1 MGIFGYGKASGG
13 RRTVESV
20 RRNAEPHD
28 HFKKDVKLLMVD
40 QMFTSPSRYVQGIDL
55 LERAAEYIQPLGKT
69 PLIIADEVVWDIAGK
84 KLQESLKQDGLEAGN
99 EIFGGEASMKEI
111 NRISEKAEAEGN
123 DVIIGLGGGKTIDTA
138 RAVADHAKL
147 PVAIFP
153 TAVSADA
160 PTARVSVIY
169 TDEGAFDSYLFYEK
183 NPDLVA
189 VDTRVIANAPV
200 RTTRSG
206 IGDAL
211 ATCVEARAVQRAN
224 SRRMDD
230 TARPT
235 LAGLALAEK
244 CEEVLF
250 AYGEQA
256 LRDNE
261 EHIVSRALENICEAN
276 TLLSGLGF
284 ENGGLAAVHAI
295 HNGFTALDGDIH
307 HMSHG
312 EKVAFGIG
320 VQLMLEGAEK
330 DVADRYI
337 GFMQTVG
344 LPTTLE
350 DIHLQDAS
358 EEDLRR
364 IAELACSED
373 ETMKQ
378 MPGEITPTDVVEAI
392 KAADRYARNLREQN
406 SA

>member
-1 MGIFGYGKASGG
+1 M
-13 RRTVESV
+13 VESV
-20 RRNAEPHD
+20 RRNAESHEL
-28 HFKKDVKLLMVD
+28 FEKDVKLLMVD

-123 DVIIGLGGGKTIDTA
+123 DVIIGLGGGKTIDSA

-358 EEDLRR
+358 QEDLRR

-378 MPGEITPTDVVEAI
+378 MPGEVTPTDVVEAI

-406 SA
+406 SV

>member
-1 MGIFGYGKASGG
+1 MSNTIP
-13 RRTVESV
+13 TV
-20 RRNAEPHD
+20 D
-28 HFKKDVKLLMVD
+28 KMY
-40 QMFTSPSRYVQGIDL
+40 TSPARYVQGVDLID
-55 LERAAEYIQPLGKT
+55 RAASYLKPLGST
-69 PLIIADEVVWDIAGK
+69 PLIIADEVVWGIAGE
-84 KLQESLKQDGLEAGN
+84 KLQESLKKDGMEASH
-99 EIFGGEASMKEI
+99 EIFAGEASMNEIDRITGIAKE
-111 NRISEKAEAEGN
+111 SGF

-138 RAVADHAKL
+138 RAVADHSGH

-169 TDEGAFDSYLFYEK
+169 TDDGVFDSYLFYNR
-183 NPDLVA
+183 NPELVA
-189 VDTRVIANAPV
+189 IDTRVIANAPV
-200 RTTRSG
+200 RTLRSG

-211 ATCVEARAVQRAN
+211 ATSVEARAVNRAN

-244 CEEVLF
+244 CEETLF
-250 AYGEQA
+250 AYAHQA

-261 EHIVSRALENICEAN
+261 EHIVSQALENICEAN

-307 HMSHG
+307 HMTHG

-320 VQLMLEGAEK
+320 VQLMLEGAPAEE
-330 DVADRYI
+330 ADRYI
-337 GFMQTVG
+337 GFLQSVG

-350 DIHLQDAS
+350 EIHLKDAS
-358 EEDLRR
+358 DEDLMK
-364 IAELACSED
+364 IAELACSEG
-373 ETMKQ
+373 ETLKQ
-378 MPGEITPTDVVEAI
+378 MPGQYTPGDVVEAI
-392 KAADRYARNLREQN
+392 KAADAYARALHAR
-406 SA
+406 S

>member
-1 MGIFGYGKASGG
+1 
-13 RRTVESV
+13 
-20 RRNAEPHD
+20 
-28 HFKKDVKLLMVD
+28 MVD

-123 DVIIGLGGGKTIDTA
+123 DVIIGLGGGKTIDSA

-358 EEDLRR
+358 QEDLRR

-378 MPGEITPTDVVEAI
+378 MPGEVTPTDVVEAI

-406 SA
+406 SV

>member
-1 MGIFGYGKASGG
+1 M
-13 RRTVESV
+13 VESV
-20 RRNAEPHD
+20 RRNAESHEL
-28 HFKKDVKLLMVD
+28 FEKDVKLLMVD

-123 DVIIGLGGGKTIDTA
+123 DVIIGLGGGKTIDSA

-261 EHIVSRALENICEAN
+261 EHIVSLALENICEAN

-358 EEDLRR
+358 QEDLRR

-378 MPGEITPTDVVEAI
+378 MPGEVTPTDVVEAI

-406 SA
+406 SV

>member
-1 MGIFGYGKASGG
+1 M
-13 RRTVESV
+13 VESV
-20 RRNAEPHD
+20 RRNAESHEL
-28 HFKKDVKLLMVD
+28 FEKDVKLLMVD

-123 DVIIGLGGGKTIDTA
+123 DVIIGLGGGKTIDSA

-337 GFMQTVG
+337 GFIQTVG

-358 EEDLRR
+358 QEDLRR

-378 MPGEITPTDVVEAI
+378 MPGEVTPTDVVEAI

-406 SA
+406 SV

>member
-1 MGIFGYGKASGG
+1 MTASHTQDKMYTG
-13 RRTVESV
+13 
-20 RRNAEPHD
+20 
-28 HFKKDVKLLMVD
+28 
-40 QMFTSPSRYVQGIDL
+40 PSRYVQGIDL
-55 LERAAEYIQPLGKT
+55 IDRAAHYIAPLGSA
-69 PLIIADEVVWDIAGK
+69 PLIIADEIVWDIAGQ
-84 KLQESLKQDGLEAGN
+84 KLQDSLRGDGMEATH
-99 EIFGGEASMKEI
+99 EVFGGEASMNEI
-111 NRISEKAEAEGN
+111 GRIADKAQSGET

-138 RAVADHAKL
+138 RAVADKLSL

-169 TDEGAFDSYLFYEK
+169 TDEGVFDSYLFYDR

-200 RTTRSG
+200 RTLRSG
-206 IGDAL
+206 LGDAL
-211 ATCVEARAVQRAN
+211 ATLVEARAVNRAN
-224 SRRMDD
+224 GRRMDD
-230 TARPT
+230 SSRPT

-250 AYGEQA
+250 AYAHQA
-256 LRDNE
+256 LKDNE
-261 EHIVSRALENICEAN
+261 EHIVSPALEAICEAN

-320 VQLMLEGAEK
+320 VQLMLTGATREE
-330 DVADRYI
+330 ADRYF
-337 GFMQTVG
+337 GFLQSVG

-350 DIHLQDAS
+350 EIHLADAT
-358 EEDLRR
+358 EDDLYK
-364 IAELACSED
+364 IAELACSSE
-373 ETMKQ
+373 ETLKQ
-378 MPGEITPTDVVEAI
+378 MPGEHTPTDVVQAI
-392 KAADRYARNLREQN
+392 RAADRYARSLRER
-406 SA
+406 A

>member
-1 MGIFGYGKASGG
+1 MSEQIES
-13 RRTVESV
+13 TVTV
-20 RRNAEPHD
+20 ID
-28 HFKKDVKLLMVD
+28 KV
-40 QMFTSPSRYVQGIDL
+40 FTSPARYVQGIDL
-55 LERAAEYIQPLGKT
+55 IDRAAVYLRPLGSSA
-69 PLIIADEVVWDIAGK
+69 LIIADEIVWGIAGE
-84 KLQESLKQDGLEAGN
+84 KLQESLIGDGLAADHEV
-99 EIFGGEASMKEI
+99 FGGEASLREI
-111 NRISEKAEAEGN
+111 ERITERARTGGHE
-123 DVIIGLGGGKTIDTA
+123 VIIGLGGGKTIDTA

-147 PVAIFP
+147 PVAVFP

-169 TDEGAFDSYLFYEK
+169 TDEGVFDSYLFYDR

-189 VDTRVIANAPV
+189 VDTRIIANAPV
-200 RTTRSG
+200 RTLRSG

-211 ATCVEARAVQRAN
+211 ATAIEARAVNRAN

-244 CEEVLF
+244 CEETILAF
-250 AYGEQA
+250 AHQA

-261 EHIVSRALENICEAN
+261 AHVVSRALENICEAN

-295 HNGFTALDGDIH
+295 HNGFTAIGGDIH
-307 HMSHG
+307 HMTHG

-320 VQLMLEGAEK
+320 VQLMLEGAGEEE
-330 DVADRYI
+330 ADRYI
-337 GFMQTVG
+337 GFLQSVG

-350 DIHLQDAS
+350 EIHLGDATD
-358 EEDLRR
+358 EDLHR
-364 IAELACSED
+364 IAELACSEG
-373 ETMKQ
+373 ETLKQ
-378 MPGEITPTDVVEAI
+378 MPGSYTPTDVVEAI
-392 KAADRYARNLREQN
+392 KAADLYARSLRD

>member
-1 MGIFGYGKASGG
+1 MSTNSKNSQP
-13 RRTVESV
+13 TVD
-20 RRNAEPHD
+20 R
-28 HFKKDVKLLMVD
+28 MY
-40 QMFTSPSRYVQGIDL
+40 TSPARYVQGIDL
-55 LERAAEYIQPLGKT
+55 IDRAAEYLKPLGT
-69 PLIIADEVVWDIAGK
+69 NPLIIADEVVWDIAGSD
-84 KLQESLKQDGLEAGN
+84 LEASLKSDDMGATH
-99 EIFGGEASMKEI
+99 EIFGGEASMMEI
-111 NRISEKAEAEGN
+111 DRIAEKADGGDT

-138 RAVADHAKL
+138 RAVADRAGL

-169 TDEGAFDSYLFYEK
+169 TEEGVFDSYLFYER

-200 RTTRSG
+200 RTLISG

-211 ATCVEARAVQRAN
+211 ATSVEARAVNRAN
-224 SRRMDD
+224 SKRMDD

-244 CEEVLF
+244 CEETLF
-250 AYGEQA
+250 AYAHQA
-256 LRDNE
+256 IRDNE
-261 EHIVSRALENICEAN
+261 DHIPSRALENICEAN

-320 VQLMLEGAEK
+320 VQLMLEGAPKEE
-330 DVADRYI
+330 ADKYI
-337 GFMQTVG
+337 GFMQSIG

-350 DIHLQDAS
+350 EIHLQDAS
-358 EEDLRR
+358 DEDLYK
-364 IAELACSED
+364 IAELACSD
-373 ETMKQ
+373 SETLKQ
-378 MPGEITPTDVVEAI
+378 IPGEYTPTDVVQAI
-392 KAADRYARNLREQN
+392 KAADAYARALKNEE
-406 SA
+406 

>member
-1 MGIFGYGKASGG
+1 MTASHTQDKMYTG
-13 RRTVESV
+13 
-20 RRNAEPHD
+20 
-28 HFKKDVKLLMVD
+28 
-40 QMFTSPSRYVQGIDL
+40 PSRYVQGIDL
-55 LERAAEYIQPLGKT
+55 IDRAAHYIAPLGSA
-69 PLIIADEVVWDIAGK
+69 PLIIADEVVWDIAGQ
-84 KLQESLKQDGLEAGN
+84 KLQDSLRGDGMEATH
-99 EIFGGEASMKEI
+99 EVFGGEASMNEI
-111 NRISEKAEAEGN
+111 GRIADKAQSGET

-138 RAVADHAKL
+138 RAVADKLSL

-169 TDEGAFDSYLFYEK
+169 TDEGVFDSYLFYDR

-200 RTTRSG
+200 RTLRSG
-206 IGDAL
+206 LGDAL
-211 ATCVEARAVQRAN
+211 ATLVEARAVNRAN
-224 SRRMDD
+224 GRRMDD
-230 TARPT
+230 SSRPT

-250 AYGEQA
+250 AYAHQA
-256 LRDNE
+256 LKDAE
-261 EHIVSRALENICEAN
+261 EHIVSPALEAICEAN

-320 VQLMLEGAEK
+320 VQLMLTGATREE
-330 DVADRYI
+330 ADRYF
-337 GFMQTVG
+337 GFLQSVG

-350 DIHLQDAS
+350 EVHLADATDD
-358 EEDLRR
+358 DLYK
-364 IAELACSED
+364 IAELACSSE
-373 ETMKQ
+373 ETLKQ
-378 MPGEITPTDVVEAI
+378 MPGEHTPTDVVQAI
-392 KAADRYARNLREQN
+392 RAADRYARSLRER
-406 SA
+406 A

>member
-1 MGIFGYGKASGG
+1 MTDK
-13 RRTVESV
+13 TT
-20 RRNAEPHD
+20 D
-28 HFKKDVKLLMVD
+28 KL
-40 QMFTSPSRYVQGIDL
+40 FTSPSRYVQGIDL
-55 LERAAEYIQPLGKT
+55 IDRAADYLRPLGT
-69 PLIIADEVVWDIAGK
+69 SPLIIADEVVWGIAGE
-84 KLQESLKQDGLEAGN
+84 KLQESLSGDGLDAAH
-99 EIFGGEASMKEI
+99 EIFGGEASLKEI
-111 NRISEKAEAEGN
+111 DRITDKARSGGN

-138 RAVADHAKL
+138 RAVADHASL
-147 PVAIFP
+147 PVAVFP

-169 TDEGAFDSYLFYEK
+169 TEDGVFDSYLFYDR
-183 NPDLVA
+183 NPDLIA

-200 RTTRSG
+200 RTLRSG

-211 ATCVEARAVQRAN
+211 ATSIEARAVDRAN

-244 CEEVLF
+244 CEETLF
-250 AYGEQA
+250 DYAHQA

-261 EHIVSRALENICEAN
+261 AHVVSRALENICEAN

-307 HMSHG
+307 HMTHG

-320 VQLMLEGAEK
+320 VQLMLAGAAEP
-330 DVADRYI
+330 DADRYI
-337 GFMQTVG
+337 GFLQSVG

-350 DIHLQDAS
+350 EIHLGDADDA
-358 EEDLRR
+358 DLLR
-364 IAELACSED
+364 IAELACSD
-373 ETMKQ
+373 GETLKQ
-378 MPGEITPTDVVEAI
+378 MPGEYSPTDVVQAI
-392 KAADRYARNLREQN
+392 KAADLYARDLKERT
-406 SA
+406 SRS

>member
-1 MGIFGYGKASGG
+1 M
-13 RRTVESV
+13 VESV
-20 RRNAEPHD
+20 RRNAESHEL
-28 HFKKDVKLLMVD
+28 FEKDVKLLMVD

-123 DVIIGLGGGKTIDTA
+123 DVIIGLGGGKTIDSA

-261 EHIVSRALENICEAN
+261 EHIVSLALENICEAN

-337 GFMQTVG
+337 GFIQTVG

-358 EEDLRR
+358 QEDLRR

-378 MPGEITPTDVVEAI
+378 MPGEVTPTDVVEAI

-406 SA
+406 SV